1 MSYSSCYTTASINLG
16 CAANVGGIAKVY
28 VVSGEITGATLNA
41 VEAITGT
48 TFAPSTELYTFEVQK
63 QTSSLTETFNNSLEN
78 GTLFYQQDLALVFH
92 KMEQSKRNQMKL
104 ISQSRGLQVFAEDN
118 NGTLWF
124 LGGIAGDALSGG
136 FLSAGTGSSGTA
148 FGDSNQYGITLSFF
162 SKDPMSTLGASL
174 SSVFAGTINP

>member
-16 CAANVGGIAKVY
+16 CAANVGGIAKAY
-28 VVSGEITGATLNA
+28 VVSGELTGATFNSA
-41 VEAITGT
+41 QQITGT
-48 TFAPSTELYTFEVQK
+48 SATSGAQLYTFEVQK

-92 KMEQSKRNQMKL
+92 KMSQDKRNQLKL

-118 NGTLWF
+118 NGTIWF
-124 LGGIAGDALSGG
+124 LGGISGEALSGG
-136 FLSAGTGSSGTA
+136 YLSAGTGSSGTA

-162 SKDPMSTLGASL
+162 SKDPMTTLGSPLA
-174 SSVFAGTINP
+174 SVFGGTINP